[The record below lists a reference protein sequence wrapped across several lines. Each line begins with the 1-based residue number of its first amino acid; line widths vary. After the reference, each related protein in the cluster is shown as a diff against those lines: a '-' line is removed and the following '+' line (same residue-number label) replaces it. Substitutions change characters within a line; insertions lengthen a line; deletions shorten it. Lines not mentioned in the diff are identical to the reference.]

1 MSTPI
6 TTKPL
11 PELIERLCAE
21 HGLCSVLPQSPQ
33 LVALHTII
41 RDASCS
47 REDFIFYSDRLIRLL
62 VEEGLNHLPYEKDTV
77 TTPTGDEFAGYKFGS
92 HICGVSIVRAGEAM
106 EASLRSVCKSVR
118 IGKILIQRDEETALP
133 KLIYVKLPEDI
144 EQRKVLLLDPMLAT
158 GGSAC
163 RAIKVLRDHQVP
175 EENIVFLNLIAAPE
189 GIRKMKELFPKV
201 QIITTMIDT
210 HLNEKKFILPGI
222 GDFGDRYFGTTS

>member
-1 MSTPI
+1 
-6 TTKPL
+6 
-11 PELIERLCAE
+11 
-21 HGLCSVLPQSPQ
+21 
-33 LVALHTII
+33 
-41 RDASCS
+41 
-47 REDFIFYSDRLIRLL
+47 
-62 VEEGLNHLPYEKDTV
+62 
-77 TTPTGDEFAGYKFGS
+77 
-92 HICGVSIVRAGEAM
+92 
-106 EASLRSVCKSVR
+106 
-118 IGKILIQRDEETALP
+118 
-133 KLIYVKLPEDI
+133 
-144 EQRKVLLLDPMLAT
+144 MLAT